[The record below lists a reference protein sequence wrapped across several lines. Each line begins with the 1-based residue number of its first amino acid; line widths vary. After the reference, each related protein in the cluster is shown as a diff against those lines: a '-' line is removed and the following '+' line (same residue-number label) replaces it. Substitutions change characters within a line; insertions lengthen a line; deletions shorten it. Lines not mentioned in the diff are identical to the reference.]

1 MQKKYI
7 LFIFI
12 LSFLFPI
19 EISAQEVI
27 LSNNTEVSILT
38 IGPGKQLYDSFGHSA
53 FRIKDSEK
61 KIDLIYNFG
70 VYDFNTPNFYTK
82 FAQGKL
88 LYKLVTGNF
97 GPFFDYYK
105 RQNRYVKEQQLAL
118 SHDEKQALFNFL
130 QNNAKPENRD
140 YLYDFFYDNCATKIR
155 DVLKEVLGEK
165 LIYSNTHITEDY
177 SYRELIQKNVHSNTW
192 GSFGMDVAIGAVV
205 DKKAPPIDYQFL
217 PEYIY
222 KGAENATIQENDSS
236 RKLVEKSSVLFQN
249 KVTKSKNNFFTSPL
263 FVFGLIGLL
272 IIYITFKDYKNKKR
286 SRYLDATLFFITGL
300 IGLFILVLWLGTDH
314 TSTANNY
321 NLLWA
326 FPFNILLCV
335 SFARKNLKSWLRR
348 YLVFLLLMIV
358 LICLHSIT
366 GVQGFAIA
374 LIPFLIA
381 LAVRYFYIIT
391 TFKK

>member
-1 MQKKYI
+1 M
-7 LFIFI
+7 
-12 LSFLFPI
+12 
-19 EISAQEVI
+19 SAQEI
-27 LSNNTEVSILT
+27 SLSENTEVSILT

-61 KIDLIYNFG
+61 RLDLIYNFG

-88 LYKLVTGNF
+88 LYKLDTGNF

-105 RQNRYVKEQQLAL
+105 RQNRFVKEQQLAITNE
-118 SHDEKQALFNFL
+118 EKQALFEFL

-155 DVLKEVLGEK
+155 DVLTEVIGEN
-165 LIYSNTHITEDY
+165 LVYDDSYITEDY

-205 DKKAPPIDYQFL
+205 DKKAPPLDYQFL

-222 KGAENATIQENDSS
+222 KGAENASINRNGTSEDLVKKTI
-236 RKLVEKSSVLFQN
+236 VLFQN
-249 KVTKSKNNFFTSPL
+249 KETKSKINFFTSPL
-263 FVFGLIGLL
+263 FLFGLISLL
-272 IIYITFKDYKNKKR
+272 ILFITFKDYKKNTR
-286 SRYLDATLFFITGL
+286 SRYLDASIFFITGL
-300 IGLFILVLWLGTDH
+300 IGLFIFLLWLATDH
-314 TSTANNY
+314 SSTANNY

-326 FPFNILLCV
+326 FPFNILLC
-335 SFARKNLKSWLRR
+335 FAIAKKNPKPWIRK
-348 YLVFLLLMIV
+348 YLIFLVLMIF
-358 LICLHSIT
+358 LICLHWMT

-374 LIPFLIA
+374 LIPLFIA
-381 LAVRYFYIIT
+381 LGIRYIYIIST
-391 TFKK
+391 LKK